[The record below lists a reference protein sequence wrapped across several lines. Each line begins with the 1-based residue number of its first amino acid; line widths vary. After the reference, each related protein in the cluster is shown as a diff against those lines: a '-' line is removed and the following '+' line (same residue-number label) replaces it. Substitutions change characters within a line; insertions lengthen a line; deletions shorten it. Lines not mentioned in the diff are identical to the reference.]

1 MLNNIFLKLVSES
14 LLSLYPVFIKKI
26 PTSLDN
32 QLLSRMIGYAV
43 IPIFFMSIAELK
55 QNLLTKEVM
64 TLSMITFVHI
74 LYSYKGF
81 QNLDSGI
88 AYTIFYMYP
97 ILLIFWENKTFSPF
111 YLVTLLGLI
120 LVSVDLKNPK
130 KDLENLTKVKGI
142 FYLFIALITEVM
154 IYYSVKSIKGKNQ
167 WNSLF
172 YSYFPALVIY
182 SIYYYLR
189 IYKKK
194 EDNVEEDT
202 QKSKYLI
209 YGIIAFNI
217 IVGLAGYYL
226 RFYTIKKLPTKL
238 YSVLSYFGIIMSY
251 VYGVVLE
258 GQKITIQQIIGT
270 LLIIYS
276 NYCFL

>member
-1 MLNNIFLKLVSES
+1 MINIFLKLVSES

-43 IPIFFMSIAELK
+43 IPIFFMSMAELK
-55 QNLLTKEVM
+55 QNLLTREVM

-154 IYYSVKSIKGKNQ
+154 IYYAVKNIKGKNQ

-172 YSYFPALVIY
+172 YSYFPALVVY

-194 EDNVEEDT
+194 DDNIEEDT

-258 GQKITIQQIIGT
+258 GQKISIQQIIGT

>member
-1 MLNNIFLKLVSES
+1 MINIFLKLVSES

-43 IPIFFMSIAELK
+43 IPIFFMSMAELK
-55 QNLLTKEVM
+55 QNLLTREVM

-154 IYYSVKSIKGKNQ
+154 IYYAVKNIKGKNQ

-194 EDNVEEDT
+194 DDNIEEDT

>member
-251 VYGVVLE
+251 VYGLVLE

>member
-1 MLNNIFLKLVSES
+1 MINIFLKLVSES

-43 IPIFFMSIAELK
+43 IPIFFMSMAELK
-55 QNLLTKEVM
+55 QNLLTREVM

-154 IYYSVKSIKGKNQ
+154 IYYAVKNIKGKNQ

-194 EDNVEEDT
+194 DDNVEEDT

-258 GQKITIQQIIGT
+258 GQKITIQQVIGT

>member
-1 MLNNIFLKLVSES
+1 MFNIFLKLISES

-32 QLLSRMIGYAV
+32 QLLSRLIGYAV
-43 IPIFFMSIAELK
+43 IPIFFMSMAELK
-55 QNLLTKEVM
+55 QNLVTKEVM
-64 TLSMITFVHI
+64 TLSFITFVHI

-120 LVSVDLKNPK
+120 LVSIDLKNPK
-130 KDLENLTKVKGI
+130 KDIENLKKVKGI
-142 FYLFIALITEVM
+142 FYLFIALVTEVM
-154 IYYSVKSIKGKNQ
+154 IYYAIKNINGNNQ
-167 WNSLF
+167 WNNLF
-172 YSYFPALVIY
+172 YSYFPALIVY
-182 SIYYYLR
+182 LIYYYFN
-189 IYKKK
+189 IYKNDKVKK
-194 EDNVEEDT
+194 ID
-202 QKSKYLI
+202 QKKNNKIIYLI
-209 YGIIAFNI
+209 IIFNI
-217 IVGLAGYYL
+217 IVGLAGYFL

-238 YSVLSYFGIIMSY
+238 YSVLSYFGIMMSY
-251 VYGVVLE
+251 VYGMALE
-258 GQKITIQQIIGT
+258 GNKITLQQVIGT

-276 NYCFL
+276 NYSFL

>member
-1 MLNNIFLKLVSES
+1 
-14 LLSLYPVFIKKI
+14 
-26 PTSLDN
+26 
-32 QLLSRMIGYAV
+32 
-43 IPIFFMSIAELK
+43 
-55 QNLLTKEVM
+55 
-64 TLSMITFVHI
+64 
-74 LYSYKGF
+74 
-81 QNLDSGI
+81 
-88 AYTIFYMYP
+88 
-97 ILLIFWENKTFSPF
+97 
-111 YLVTLLGLI
+111 
-120 LVSVDLKNPK
+120 
-130 KDLENLTKVKGI
+130 
-142 FYLFIALITEVM
+142 M
-154 IYYSVKSIKGKNQ
+154 IYYAVKNIKGKNQ

-172 YSYFPALVIY
+172 YSYFPALVVY

-194 EDNVEEDT
+194 DDNIEEDT

-251 VYGVVLE
+251 VYGVLLE

>member
-1 MLNNIFLKLVSES
+1 MINIFLKLVSES

-43 IPIFFMSIAELK
+43 IPIFFMSMAELK
-55 QNLLTKEVM
+55 QNLLTREVM

-154 IYYSVKSIKGKNQ
+154 IYYAVKNIKGKNQ

-172 YSYFPALVIY
+172 YSYFPALVVY

-194 EDNVEEDT
+194 DDNIEEDT

-251 VYGVVLE
+251 VYGVLLE

>member
-1 MLNNIFLKLVSES
+1 MFNIFLKLVSES

-32 QLLSRMIGYAV
+32 QLLSRLIGYAV
-43 IPIFFMSIAELK
+43 IPIFFMSMAELK
-55 QNLLTKEVM
+55 QNLVTKEVM
-64 TLSMITFVHI
+64 TLSFITFVHI

-120 LVSVDLKNPK
+120 LVSIDLKNPK
-130 KDLENLTKVKGI
+130 KDIENLKKVKGI
-142 FYLFIALITEVM
+142 FYIFIALITEVM
-154 IYYSVKSIKGKNQ
+154 IYYAIKNIKGDNQ
-167 WNSLF
+167 WNNLF

-182 SIYYYLR
+182 VIYYYFNK
-189 IYKKK
+189 YKNDKPKKK
-194 EDNVEEDT
+194 EETEKDN
-202 QKSKYLI
+202 KLIYLI
-209 YGIIAFNI
+209 IIFNI
-217 IVGLAGYYL
+217 IVGLAGYFL

-251 VYGVVLE
+251 IYGMVIE
-258 GQKITIQQIIGT
+258 GNKITLQQVIGT

-276 NYCFL
+276 NYSFL